1 MGDALLTDMFKA
13 QKTRLEA
20 TIYPMLEIIS
30 LCLED
35 SDICEYIYA
44 QPSPTY
50 QYTRY
55 IDWFEPFATEQR
67 DHLVESNQR
76 FSYQDSQTK
85 DNIDILT
92 QIISLIPTLK

>member
-1 MGDALLTDMFKA
+1 MKKTIDIGVACVDFINQEAYQFKSGIVKGMGDALLTDMVKA

-35 SDICEYIYA
+35 SEICEYIYA

-50 QYTRY
+50 QFARY
-55 IDWFEPFATEQR
+55 IDWFE
-67 DHLVESNQR
+67 
-76 FSYQDSQTK
+76 
-85 DNIDILT
+85 
-92 QIISLIPTLK
+92 